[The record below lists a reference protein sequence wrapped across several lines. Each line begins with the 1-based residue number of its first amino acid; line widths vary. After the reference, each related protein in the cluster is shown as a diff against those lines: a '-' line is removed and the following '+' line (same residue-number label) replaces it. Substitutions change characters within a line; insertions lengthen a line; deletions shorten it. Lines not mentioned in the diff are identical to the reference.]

1 VTENGNVTEDGM
13 TNETD
18 RRGVSQLDHAH
29 AFRLR
34 GQSEQALRLA
44 ASIVAAGPDQLGAAA
59 LLARLMLEAGR
70 SAPAAEVAARVVD
83 GCIARGD
90 LPGAWVAAQ
99 VARDAGSHA
108 DDAVR
113 RIAEAFGK
121 GSPRLARSSARPPAL
136 PATVE
141 IAPALAKAKGPA
153 LLDASEQIALG
164 FVAARDAQPPAAP
177 GPVPELPLFSALEPA
192 RLLKLLARME
202 LRELDGGAHV
212 VRQGDEGREAF
223 VLARGAVNVMREGG
237 ASDVLLAT
245 LGPGAI
251 FGEMALVSEAPRA
264 ASVVAAEPV
273 QLLAIARS
281 ALELLAREDPA
292 IGPELGR
299 FCYRRMLSNLVR
311 HSAILSSVPADQ
323 RSALI
328 ERFSSLQFEPGQL
341 LVRQGEEPAS
351 LFLIASGE
359 VQVRSTDTAGE
370 RTVLAQLGPG
380 HVVGEISVVLRRP
393 ANADVVA
400 LHSTVALALSR
411 EQFHEAI
418 HEHPNLLRELY
429 DIAIQRDQE
438 TRSVIAQRASD
449 VSDVVLL

>member
-1 VTENGNVTEDGM
+1 M
-13 TNETD
+13 SNETD
-18 RRGVSQLDHAH
+18 RSGVSQLDHAH
-29 AFRLR
+29 GLRLR
-34 GQSEQALRLA
+34 GQPEPALRLA
-44 ASIVAAGPDQLGAAA
+44 ASIVAVGPDQLGAAA
-59 LLARLMLEAGR
+59 LLARLLLEAGR

-121 GSPRLARSSARPPAL
+121 GSPRLGRGSARPPAL

-164 FVAARDAQPPAAP
+164 FVAARDAQVAAAP

-192 RLLKLLARME
+192 RLLTLLARME

-223 VLARGAVNVMREGG
+223 VLARGAVNVMREQVG
-237 ASDVLLAT
+237 AGDVLLAT

-292 IGPELGR
+292 IGPTLGR

-311 HSAILSSVPADQ
+311 HSAILSSVPIDQ

-359 VQVRSTDTAGE
+359 VQVRSTDAAGE

-429 DIAIQRDQE
+429 DIAVQRDQE
-438 TRSVIAQRASD
+438 TRSVFAQRASD